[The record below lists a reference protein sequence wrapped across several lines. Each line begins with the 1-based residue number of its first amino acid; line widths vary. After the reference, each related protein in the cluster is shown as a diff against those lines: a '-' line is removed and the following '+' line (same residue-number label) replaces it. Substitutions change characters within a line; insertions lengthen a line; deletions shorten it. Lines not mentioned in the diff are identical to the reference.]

1 MNIEQVTALLQAGF
15 SAAFIERLAGEA
27 QQPTQAAEQ
36 PQQTEQQPTQVSEQP
51 QQTEQQPTPEAE
63 QPKAQDTNTAELKA
77 LTGEIKN
84 LISAVQASNIRSMS
98 MGEPQNNAATAASYI
113 ESLINGGKK
122 NE

>member
-1 MNIEQVTALLQAGF
+1 MNLEQVATLLKAGF
-15 SAAFIERLAGEA
+15 SAAFIERLAGE
-27 QQPTQAAEQ
+27 QPTQAAEQ
-36 PQQTEQQPTQVSEQP
+36 PQDSS
-51 QQTEQQPTPEAE
+51 
-63 QPKAQDTNTAELKA
+63 TAELKA

-98 MGEPQNNAATAASYI
+98 MGEPQNTAETAASYI

>member
-1 MNIEQVTALLQAGF
+1 MNLEQVATLLKAGF
-15 SAAFIERLAGEA
+15 SAAFIERLAGE
-27 QQPTQAAEQ
+27 QPTQAAEQ
-36 PQQTEQQPTQVSEQP
+36 PQQTEQQPTPAEEQPTEQPTQAAEQP
-51 QQTEQQPTPEAE
+51 Q
-63 QPKAQDTNTAELKA
+63 DSSTAELKA

-98 MGEPQNNAATAASYI
+98 MGEPQNTAETAASYI